1 MSLEITLPPA
11 LANFVAEKVVRGDY
25 QSPSEVVSEALRLL
39 RAQETNEFES
49 PELEALLRDGMGQ
62 PATALT
68 TADWDEIRRSGRER
82 LRQRI
87 A

>member
-11 LANFVAEKVVRGDY
+11 RENFVSEKVVRGDY

-39 RAQETNEFES
+39 RARETNEFES
-49 PELEALLRDGMGQ
+49 PELEALLRDGMSQ

-68 TADWDEIRRSGRER
+68 AADWDEIRRSGRER
-82 LRQRI
+82 LGQRV